1 MADLIQAHLPIFL
14 FIVLLASWLGTGAV
28 LYVARRR
35 KILAHPNE
43 RSSHAIPT
51 PTGGGLAVIVISIM
65 AWHLISNNAGT
76 PYHFAALIVATVGIA
91 AMSFVDDLRSLPI
104 TIRLAVQIFAV
115 TYVLQAT
122 PASVVYF
129 GGFLPPVWDLL
140 FAGILWLWFINLF
153 NFMDGID
160 GIAGVETI
168 SIGCGISG
176 VVLLAGLS
184 PALGWLSLIFISAT
198 IGFLWWNWH
207 PAKIFL
213 GDVGSIPLG
222 FIFGWLLLM
231 LAAEGQWPAAVIL
244 SLYYLTDATLTLLS
258 RALRGQKIWQAHK
271 KHFYQRAV
279 QRGLSHAHVSTVVLI
294 GNAGLIFC
302 AMFSVIYQ
310 PWLPLLGA
318 AVITALLLAYLK
330 FQRPKAAGDAS

>member
-1 MADLIQAHLPIFL
+1 
-14 FIVLLASWLGTGAV
+14 
-28 LYVARRR
+28 
-35 KILAHPNE
+35 
-43 RSSHAIPT
+43 
-51 PTGGGLAVIVISIM
+51 
-65 AWHLISNNAGT
+65 
-76 PYHFAALIVATVGIA
+76 
-91 AMSFVDDLRSLPI
+91 LPI

-302 AMFSVIYQ
+302 RKPMPPPPVFTNGPVIGPSGDTTSRLLPVRQTFRREKFSRAIGTGGIKSKTCPVFA
-310 PWLPLLGA
+310 WCA
-318 AVITALLLAYLK
+318 
-330 FQRPKAAGDAS
+330 